1 MFTIFC
7 RFAKKHL
14 VRLDSYFLCFVFIK
28 LWCLVLKG
36 TGPSFTDETKTL
48 ERK

>member
-7 RFAKKHL
+7 RFAEKHL

-28 LWCLVLKG
+28 LVLKNCLG
-36 TGPSFTDETKTL
+36 SQAHKNFGLLSP
-48 ERK
+48 